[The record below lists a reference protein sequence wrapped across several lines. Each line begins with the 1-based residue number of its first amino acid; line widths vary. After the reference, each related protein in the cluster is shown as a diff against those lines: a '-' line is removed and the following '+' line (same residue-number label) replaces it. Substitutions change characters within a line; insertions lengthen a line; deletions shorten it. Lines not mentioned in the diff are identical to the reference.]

1 MATYLEQSMAH
12 LMVFEGSVPWM
23 YLDTVG
29 KVTVGVG
36 LMLPDAAAACALPF
50 LVDETP
56 ATEDE
61 ISDDF
66 ARVATMLPG
75 KVPGIYRVP
84 GGLEL
89 SAETIQDKLMTVL
102 QGFDDDLRS
111 YFAAYDAMP
120 DPAKLALLDM
130 IYNLGPAGLF
140 DGYRA
145 LMKAVKAGQ
154 WTVAAAE
161 CRRHGPSAARNAWT
175 RNEFLAAASQV
186 G

>member
-1 MATYLEQSMAH
+1 MATYLEQSMAQ

-29 KVTVGVG
+29 RVTVGVG
-36 LMLPDAAAACALPF
+36 LMLPNAAAACALPF
-50 LVDETP
+50 LVGDIP
-56 ATEDE
+56 ASHVE
-61 ISDDF
+61 ITDDF

-89 SAETIQDKLMTVL
+89 SAETIQDKLMTIV
-102 QGFDDDLRS
+102 QGFDDDLRTC
-111 YFAAYDAMP
+111 FVAYDTMP

-130 IYNLGPAGLF
+130 IYNLGPTGLF
-140 DGYRA
+140 DGYPA

-154 WTVAAAE
+154 WTVAAAR
-161 CRRHGPSAARNAWT
+161 CGRHGPSAARNAWT
-175 RNEFLAAASQV
+175 HNEFLAAAEQT